1 VSSTSSRPD
10 DGAPRAAQRVRVTSP
25 RTSASRTRAVSIASE
40 IDEQTR
46 LGEVYITSLMRSQLR
61 LAIGVL
67 GVVAV
72 TLGALP
78 LLFWLVP
85 AIGTL
90 ELIGIPVPWML
101 LTVVA
106 FTEVIVLGRLYVRQ
120 AERNEDSFSDLLDE
134 R

>member
-1 VSSTSSRPD
+1 VSTNPSRPD
-10 DGAPRAAQRVRVTSP
+10 EGAARNGQRVRVTSP

-67 GVVAV
+67 GVVAL

-85 AIGTL
+85 EIGTL
-90 ELIGIPVPWML
+90 DLLGIPVPWLL

-106 FTEVIVLGRLYVRQ
+106 FVEVIVLGRLYVRQ
-120 AERNEDSFSDLLDE
+120 AERNEDNFSDLLDE